1 MASFSVLFEGNEHLG
16 VREVYGG
23 GLTEAVKISQ
33 TKTIRVNPSEIK
45 KQKKAVEQKCPWTVL

>member
-1 MASFSVLFEGNEHLG
+1 MASFSVLFEGNERLG

-33 TKTIRVNPSEIK
+33 TKTIR
-45 KQKKAVEQKCPWTVL
+45 